1 MNTEQINIPD
11 KQLLMRAIMY
21 CTKQKSWIKGVD
33 SKHSLEP
40 ISTERCAGSVHKSQ
54 HNWTEH

>member
-1 MNTEQINIPD
+1 MNTEQINSPD

-33 SKHSLEP
+33 SKHSFEL
-40 ISTERCAGSVHKSQ
+40 IITERSTGSVHKNQ
-54 HNWTEH
+54 HN

>member
-54 HNWTEH
+54 HN